1 MKKLT
6 IIIAALTVLAGC
18 TTPSNESITDSEAQ
32 KEETQ
37 IVASFYP
44 LAEFSRQVAGD
55 LADVTTI
62 TPAGADPHEYE
73 PTPRQ
78 IAQAFDADLFIYNG
92 AGQDPWAEKIAEEV
106 EQKGG
111 KVIEMTEQFT
121 LREEG
126 EDEEHEEEEHEHE
139 HEEEEHEEE
148 EEHGHE
154 EEHAHEKDPHIWLDP
169 TLALK
174 QAEIIR
180 DELAMIDPENEAA
193 YQSNTS
199 QYTNELIT
207 LDNRFKEGLA
217 NCTKEDIITAH
228 AAFGY
233 MAERYGFNQIAIAG
247 VSTEQ
252 EPSARRLAELSTIA
266 KEKEIQ
272 YIFFETL
279 VNPRLSEILAS
290 EIGAETL
297 VLNPVE
303 GLTKE
308 QEEAGENYVT
318 VMEINLEN
326 LQKALEC
333 SSEE

>member
-1 MKKLT
+1 MKKFT
-6 IIIAALTVLAGC
+6 IIIAALTVLTGC
-18 TTPSNESITDSEAQ
+18 TTPSSESETNSEAQ
-32 KEETQ
+32 KEKIQ

-44 LAEFSRQVAGD
+44 LAEFSRQVSGD
-55 LADVTTI
+55 LAEVTTI

-78 IAQAFDADLFIYNG
+78 IAQAFDADFFIYNG

-106 EQKGG
+106 EKKGG

-126 EDEEHEEEEHEHE
+126 EHEEEEHTHE
-139 HEEEEHEEE
+139 R
-148 EEHGHE
+148 
-154 EEHAHEKDPHIWLDP
+154 DPHIWLDP

-180 DELAMIDPENEAA
+180 DELAVIDPENEAT

-199 QYTNELIT
+199 LYTNELIA
-207 LDNRFKEGLA
+207 LDDSFNEGLA
-217 NCTKEDIITAH
+217 NCAKEDIITAH

-233 MAERYGFNQIAIAG
+233 MAERYKFNQIAIAG
-247 VSTEQ
+247 FSTDQ
-252 EPSARRLAELSTIA
+252 EPSARRLAELATIA
-266 KEKEIQ
+266 KEKEMK
-272 YIFFETL
+272 YIFFEAL

-297 VLNPVE
+297 VLNPIE

-308 QEEAGENYVT
+308 QEATGQNYVT
-318 VMEINLEN
+318 VMKTNLEN